1 MSVSAAANV
10 RANRLVLALAALLFF
25 ALLGTRSLN
34 EPDEGRYGEIAREMI
49 ESGDWLVPRIW
60 YVPHL
65 DKPPMTYWLV
75 AFSIKAFGVNEWAIR
90 LPLALAGL
98 SGALAAFLLARSVA
112 GDRAARWA
120 ALILSTSLLYF
131 ALARMLTT
139 DIFLAQFIAWA
150 CYFFWRS
157 WQTLDGWEAVAA
169 RPKLLKQFL
178 GWQLAMWTALAG
190 GFLTKGPVALAI
202 PFAAI
207 AALTIFRR
215 QECHRWKL
223 QLLGAALGA
232 PLFCLLA
239 LPWFLVVFQNVPQ
252 AFDFMVRDRFA
263 GHALGTTVK
272 NRGGPLLYFVP
283 ILALGFLPWTP
294 LLGWLWRRD
303 HWRALPDRQKAGWIF
318 LTVWVAFTFLL
329 FSLNRSK
336 LPAYIVPLFPP
347 LAVLVAWRWF
357 ATEESS
363 EEKSA
368 AGGPWR
374 AVLLAPL
381 VLLAAV
387 PLAYRFVFKVADQP
401 WLWAQVTVAAIV
413 FIMLFKSSFTW
424 SPQRCQR
431 WTVGLAMIALLAIIA
446 GVPAVETH
454 LRGNQTLK
462 PLGARLRAEWRAG
475 DALVAWGQLPQGLP
489 LAAHPLINATNQP
502 YLGGIPFNRL
512 PYEFPGNRERFGERV
527 LPDQAAFAQL
537 LNGDRRVF
545 VVGFQGTFE
554 WIKPGVTNAELKL
567 LERVGRWE
575 LFSNR

>member
-1 MSVSAAANV
+1 MSAFAAANT
-10 RANRLVLALAALLFF
+10 RDNRFVLALTVLIFF
-25 ALLGTRSLN
+25 CLLGTRSLN
-34 EPDEGRYGEIAREMI
+34 EPDEGRYGEIAREMV

-75 AFSIKAFGVNEWAIR
+75 ASSIKAFGVNEWAIR

-98 SGALAAFLLARSVA
+98 SGAFAAFLFARTVA
-112 GDRAARWA
+112 GDRAARWTM
-120 ALILSTSLLYF
+120 LILSTSLLYF
-131 ALARMLTT
+131 AMARMLTT

-150 CYFFWRS
+150 GYFFWRS
-157 WQTLDGWEAVAA
+157 WQALDHWNSSAT
-169 RPKLLKQFL
+169 RSNLLKQFL
-178 GWQLAMWTALAG
+178 GWQLVMWTALAG

-207 AALTIFRR
+207 VVLTIFRR

-223 QLLGAALGA
+223 QLLGAALGV

-239 LPWFLVVFQNVPQ
+239 LPWFLLVFQSVPQ

-294 LLGWLWRRD
+294 LLGWLWRRN
-303 HWRALPDRQKAGWIF
+303 HWRALNDRQKDGWLF
-318 LTVWVAFTFLL
+318 LTVWVVFTFLL

-363 EEKSA
+363 AEKSA
-368 AGGPWR
+368 SRGLWR
-374 AVLLAPL
+374 VVLLAPL
-381 VLLAAV
+381 VLLAAMPFV
-387 PLAYRFVFKVADQP
+387 YCFVFKITDQP
-401 WLWAQVTVAAIV
+401 WIAVQVMVEAIV
-413 FIMLFKSSFTW
+413 FVVLFKVSSTW
-424 SPQRCQR
+424 SPQRCQQ
-431 WTVGLAMIALLAIIA
+431 WAVGLAMVTLFATIA
-446 GVPAVETH
+446 GVPMVETH
-454 LRGNQTLK
+454 LRSNQTLK

-502 YLGGIPFNRL
+502 SLGGIPFNRL
-512 PYEFPGNRERFGERV
+512 PYEFPGNRERFGDRV
-527 LPDQAAFAQL
+527 LADQAAFARL
-537 LNGDRRVF
+537 LEGERRVF

-554 WIKPGVTNAELKL
+554 WIKPSVTNAELKL
-567 LERVGRWE
+567 IDRVGRWE